1 MSGNIQKAK
10 PNGLVA
16 RLRIGIGALAA
27 AVLASALL
35 ASSAG
40 AYTSQHPRDGSWA
53 TSDHFAYAV
62 CDASPDGHKAYA
74 HVWQWSVPEPFT
86 TGYDTYGR
94 DAHGRYCHHS
104 QVAFYQIRAIQV
116 CVQYE
121 GCGPWKGV
129 GYPRAAKLARR

>member
-1 MSGNIQKAK
+1 MSGNIQTAK
-10 PNGLVA
+10 PNGLLERA
-16 RLRIGIGALAA
+16 LIGVGALVAA
-27 AVLASALL
+27 ALMSMAL

-40 AYTSQHPRDGSWA
+40 AYTSQHPSDGSWA
-53 TSDHFAYAV
+53 TSDHFNYAV
-62 CDASPDGHKAYA
+62 CDASADGHKAYA
-74 HVWQWSVPEPFT
+74 HVWQWGSADWFS

-94 DAHGRYCHHS
+94 DGYGRFCHHS
-104 QVAFYQIRAIQV
+104 QVAFYEIRAIQV